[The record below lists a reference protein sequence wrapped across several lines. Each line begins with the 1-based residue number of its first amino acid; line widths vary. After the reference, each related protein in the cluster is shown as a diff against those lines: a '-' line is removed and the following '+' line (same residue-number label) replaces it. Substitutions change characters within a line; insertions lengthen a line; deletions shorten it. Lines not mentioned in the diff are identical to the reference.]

1 MKRTIVHASFLV
13 LLVGCGGSY
22 SVPEYARA
30 RPPQSFTHT
39 CRSSKRA
46 SDGGSQESLFRVRS
60 DRRVIDYCVRVD
72 GQAVAVD
79 PKNEVLEALGKGK
92 EVEHGFIVPSG
103 EHYVEIDVAY
113 ADGGTSSSSQTYTAS
128 GKTCTRVDLAGGA
141 VEDCPH

>member
-1 MKRTIVHASFLV
+1 
-13 LLVGCGGSY
+13 VGCGGTY
-22 SVPEYARA
+22 SVPEYARS

-46 SDGGSQESLFRVRS
+46 SEGGSQESLFRVRS

-79 PKNEVLEALGKGK
+79 PKNEVLEALAKGK

-103 EHYVEIDVAY
+103 EHYVEIYVAY
-113 ADGGTSSSSQTYTAS
+113 ADGATGWRSQTYAAS
-128 GKTCTRVDLAGGA
+128 GKTCTWVDLAGGA